1 MAIGQIENK
10 VTEWLDLVDKRIE
23 IPRNYLHINYQSD
36 ADVLIIKFSELE
48 STYSKDDMS
57 KGLIFNYNADDKLVS
72 IEVLDLYGVFV

>member
-36 ADVLIIKFSELE
+36 ADVLIIKFSELVN
-48 STYSKDDMS
+48 
-57 KGLIFNYNADDKLVS
+57 LRN
-72 IEVLDLYGVFV
+72 